1 MKAYNVEKFILV
13 LRPFLGDAWKA
24 RRACIDTPG
33 FLGYFLAFLRYPQN
47 FQGKI
52 LIFSGDYTGDNG
64 LTQQLSPAHHL
75 SFHINH
81 PASS

>member
-33 FLGYFLAFLRYPQN
+33 FSGLFPG
-47 FQGKI
+47 GKI
-52 LIFSGDYTGDNG
+52 LIFSGDYTGNNG